1 MPGRK
6 KTSIPRPEQETI
18 RKRILALVEEKPRTA
33 LEISSAVRIPE
44 RQVKDHLVH
53 LGKSLRSK
61 GRKLEKIPAQCLSC
75 GFVFRKRDKLAGPG
89 RCPICRKEFIAEPLF
104 RVEIRVT
111 EVYNATDYPSLTEE
125 QGKEKK

>member
-6 KTSIPRPEQETI
+6 KTSIPRPELETI
-18 RKRILALVEEKPRTA
+18 RKGILALIEEKPRTA

-44 RQVKDHLVH
+44 RQVMDHLVH

-75 GFVFRKRDKLAGPG
+75 GFVFKKRDKLTGPG
-89 RCPICRKEFIAEPLF
+89 KCPICRKEFISEPLF
-104 RVEIRVT
+104 HVEIRVAG
-111 EVYNATDYPSLTEE
+111 VYNATDYSSLPEE
-125 QGKEKK
+125 LREGEK